1 MRVASLRRR
10 ARLTLAIALGA
21 GVLVAVGCGG
31 DDYADADLEAGE
43 QTFATLCASCHT
55 MEASGQP
62 PSYIGPNLDDSFR
75 AAREVG
81 MTEEQFAGV
90 VERWIYIAQKPMPRN
105 LVEGEDARD
114 VAAYIASV
122 AGTQEESAVRPAQS
136 TPAVPEVS
144 RQEPAGYEESGGG
157 Q

>member
-1 MRVASLRRR
+1 MVAV
-10 ARLTLAIALGA
+10 ALGA
-21 GVLVAVGCGG
+21 GVLVATGCGG
-31 DDYADADLEAGE
+31 DDFADADIEAGE

-55 MEASGQP
+55 MEASGLP

-81 MTEEQFAGV
+81 MSDEQFAGV
-90 VERWIYIAQKPMPRN
+90 VQRWIAIAQKPMPRD
-105 LVEGEDARD
+105 LVVGEDARN

-122 AGTQEESAVRPAQS
+122 AGTQEESAVRPAQP

-144 RQEPAGYEESGGG
+144 RQEPAGVEEPGGG
-157 Q
+157 E